1 MFGDVSYPEVT
12 THGEAFDAG
21 DEYDDGLGY
30 YPDGVKRTLTDQQI
44 AMFRHSEIYAL
55 LRERQVKKENKD
67 AGFDGEPSIS
77 NPKDD
82 IHTEAQKL
90 LEKGMESA
98 DDNDDDDDEEEE
110 EYAAFLV
117 AEQNQFRTEIARNKR
132 KRGSRSF
139 KDVRNKEPTS
149 RRLARELDEPGA
161 ADTVLDYGNEE
172 PEDTTTKRQHPDEED
187 LDALNGRKRVKYDDC
202 EESPDDAAKAPAV
215 QGRKIWWPTIG
226 S

>member
-1 MFGDVSYPEVT
+1 MFGDVSYPEAAS
-12 THGEAFDAG
+12 HGEAFDAD

-67 AGFDGEPSIS
+67 AGFDEEHPVS
-77 NPKDD
+77 NIKNDALA
-82 IHTEAQKL
+82 EAHKI
-90 LEKGMESA
+90 LEEGMEST
-98 DDNDDDDDEEEE
+98 DDNDDEEEEE

-117 AEQNQFRTEIARNKR
+117 AEQNQFRTETARKKR
-132 KRGSRSF
+132 KRGSQTF
-139 KDVRNKEPTS
+139 KDVRIKEPTS

-161 ADTVLDYGNEE
+161 ADTVLDYGDEE
-172 PEDTTTKRQHPDEED
+172 PEDTTTKRQHTEEEG
-187 LDALNGRKRVKYDDC
+187 LDALNGRKRVKYDDY
-202 EESPDDAAKAPAV
+202 EESPDGAAKAPAV

>member
-1 MFGDVSYPEVT
+1 M
-12 THGEAFDAG
+12 
-21 DEYDDGLGY
+21 GY

-67 AGFDGEPSIS
+67 AGFDDEPSVS
-77 NPKDD
+77 NVKDD
-82 IHTEAQKL
+82 VLTEAQKI
-90 LEKGMESA
+90 LEQGMESA
-98 DDNDDDDDEEEE
+98 DNDDDADEAE

-117 AEQNQFRTEIARNKR
+117 AEQKQFRAETARKKR
-132 KRGSRSF
+132 KRGSQSF
-139 KDVRNKEPTS
+139 KDVRDNEPTP

-161 ADTVLDYGNEE
+161 AETVLDYGDEE
-172 PEDTTTKRQHPDEED
+172 PEDPTTMRQHPNEED

-202 EESPDDAAKAPAV
+202 EENPDGAAKTPAV

>member
-1 MFGDVSYPEVT
+1 MFGNVSYPEAGS
-12 THGEAFDAG
+12 HGEAFDAG

-67 AGFDGEPSIS
+67 AGFDEEPSAS
-77 NPKDD
+77 SLKDAVL
-82 IHTEAQKL
+82 TEAQKL
-90 LEKGMESA
+90 SEEGMASG
-98 DDNDDDDDEEEE
+98 DVNDDEEEEE

-117 AEQNQFRTEIARNKR
+117 AEQNQFRTETARNKR
-132 KRGSRSF
+132 KRGSQSF
-139 KDVRNKEPTS
+139 KDVRSTEPTL

-161 ADTVLDYGNEE
+161 ANTVLDYGDQE
-172 PEDTTTKRQHPDEED
+172 PEDTTTKRQHPEEED

-202 EESPDDAAKAPAV
+202 EESPDGAAKAPAV